1 MEESSN
7 TPIVTVADIVH
18 LQCFY
23 NGYFLIVA
31 VVVVVDTCL
40 MLELPTFS
48 SLLSS

>member
-7 TPIVTVADIVH
+7 TPIVTVADIEN

-31 VVVVVDTCL
+31 VVVVADTRL
-40 MLELPTFS
+40 MMELPTFS